1 MTIIRYVREWNYP
14 FPFPFPNS
22 QMSFLL
28 TPAQQKD
35 ENDKADDAKMF
46 DNDEKNDDDNI
57 EEQAIHYL
65 VGNELGVQDLN
76 DLALRR
82 EIYFG

>member
-1 MTIIRYVREWNYP
+1 MKV
-14 FPFPFPNS
+14 
-22 QMSFLL
+22 
-28 TPAQQKD
+28 
-35 ENDKADDAKMF
+35 
-46 DNDEKNDDDNI
+46 DNDEKNDDSDD
-57 EEQAIHYL
+57 EEYAIHYL